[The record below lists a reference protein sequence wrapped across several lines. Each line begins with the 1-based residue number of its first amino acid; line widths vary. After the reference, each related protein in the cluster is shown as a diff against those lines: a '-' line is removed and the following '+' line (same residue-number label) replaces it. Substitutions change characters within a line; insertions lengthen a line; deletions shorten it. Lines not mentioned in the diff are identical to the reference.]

1 MQKISKNCRLKAVNF
16 IFNPTLNVFSLSG
29 NLVAVYTPRRNITAC
44 EITSKGHYIVLA
56 HEDYQDLV
64 TLQLRGPSIQDSD
77 SGEIYGTAEHN
88 YKVFELKESDV
99 C

>member
-1 MQKISKNCRLKAVNF
+1 MTSCALKFVS
-16 IFNPTLNVFSLSG
+16 SLG

-56 HEDYQDLV
+56 HEDYQELI
-64 TLQLRGPSIQDSD
+64 TLQLRGPGVEHSD
-77 SGEIYGTAEHN
+77 SNEIYGSAENN